1 MEEFESQQSTRK
13 EEFMLVQLLVGV
25 VLLWLLSLMAIYWI
39 GDDWSIRGTIGDT
52 FGAVNALFSGLA
64 FAALVYTIIL
74 QRREI
79 RLNRSEIEL
88 NRREL
93 AKSVKAQNASQLA
106 LKQQVAQTHLSAK
119 INAMN
124 TIIGYYTSQIESDKS
139 SPEVVERAKE
149 KRRQIIHQIDV
160 LIDGLE
166 DSEVE

>member
-1 MEEFESQQSTRK
+1 
-13 EEFMLVQLLVGV
+13 
-25 VLLWLLSLMAIYWI
+25 
-39 GDDWSIRGTIGDT
+39 
-52 FGAVNALFSGLA
+52 
-64 FAALVYTIIL
+64 

-79 RLNRSEIEL
+79 QLNRSEIEL
-88 NRREL
+88 NRKEL

-149 KRRQIIHQIDV
+149 KRRQIIHQIDA